1 MSDRIKL
8 INAEAKATENLARQQ
23 AELAAAQRSGDAAAI
38 TAIEEKI
45 RKTESYISKAKGIKT
60 TTAEFTDLASQ
71 ISLSERATSELGKSF
86 TTMDKQ
92 LKSLTKIQ
100 VSLTDPAEINF
111 AHELAT
117 AGTLI
122 AEAQRDVLNAASGT
136 KDEQKAAAANLEVAQ
151 GMYDQLI
158 KDNVTLLAG
167 NSHLAGIAG
176 DFNKN
181 LIKANRELEIMNGLT
196 DDEITAYKEL
206 TKEVDEMKGRLN
218 AVANQITAALKKPS
232 LAIGLLIVGVGKVV
246 GKVFEMQK
254 AFGMV
259 GQEINGFT
267 ASAGI
272 LGMGFK
278 ESQQVAEGLAENLG
292 DMGEASFGTQLNT
305 NLIANNMGIS
315 GTEAAYLT
323 SEFGKMRGS
332 TSDQAANMLKS
343 LQATAKL
350 RGVLPSAVMKD
361 LAANGEAFAKYAKG
375 SGDNIKNAAIQAR
388 QLGVTF
394 ATTAKIAD
402 TLLDFETSIEK
413 ELEASAMLGRDLNLS
428 RARELFYMGKQEEA
442 MSEILRQLGDKAEW
456 DKMDAY
462 QKDAAAAALGIS
474 VAELE
479 KMYMNQQNIAENAG
493 TLTEEFGLMKEGIS
507 AIVNEWGGG
516 FISSIGKGII
526 LMGQLGTG
534 LGSLGINMGSVVKSS
549 AQVLKNLLGMVA
561 GPVIGGIKAVGGG
574 LANAF
579 GGTKLGQGLGSI
591 KDKLMNVGGSIKD
604 KLMAGVG
611 DKASEKAGDM
621 VDSKIDSV
629 TSPEGVEGATDAVNK
644 DKSMGDKLK
653 DLSEGLKA
661 MGDTQVLRGALNLIP
676 TGIGFL
682 LLTPGLI
689 GMWGVS
695 KFADSAGKG
704 LESLAEGL
712 KKMGDSSVM
721 MGSLSLAVASLGFLL
736 ITPGLIGMAGVAFL
750 GVAAGTGLI
759 GLAAGLTAM
768 SGTFGGSLALG
779 AAAVAFT
786 LMIPGAIGMALF
798 GAAAGMAAA
807 GLTLLGPALVS
818 FGATAGT
825 VGWLGVAVILA
836 LAGAFTIF
844 AFGLSLLVP
853 LVKAIGE
860 VLVGVITAIASGI
873 SVIIGSITNMM
884 ATLMPLMNIESALG
898 IFAIASAFFAL
909 STALVAFAG
918 AGMLAVP
925 AMTAVGL
932 FAAVGGAD
940 LLAAGGG
947 GGDNK
952 DDLIIQ
958 KLDELKAAYITNKD
972 VYIDGA
978 KVTAAIGKGA
988 SKNPISS

>member
-1 MSDRIKL
+1 
-8 INAEAKATENLARQQ
+8 
-23 AELAAAQRSGDAAAI
+23 
-38 TAIEEKI
+38 
-45 RKTESYISKAKGIKT
+45 
-60 TTAEFTDLASQ
+60 
-71 ISLSERATSELGKSF
+71 
-86 TTMDKQ
+86 
-92 LKSLTKIQ
+92 
-100 VSLTDPAEINF
+100 
-111 AHELAT
+111 
-117 AGTLI
+117 
-122 AEAQRDVLNAASGT
+122 
-136 KDEQKAAAANLEVAQ
+136 
-151 GMYDQLI
+151 
-158 KDNVTLLAG
+158 
-167 NSHLAGIAG
+167 
-176 DFNKN
+176 
-181 LIKANRELEIMNGLT
+181 
-196 DDEITAYKEL
+196 
-206 TKEVDEMKGRLN
+206 
-218 AVANQITAALKKPS
+218 

-246 GKVFEMQK
+246 GKMFEMQK

-259 GQEINGFT
+259 GQGINGFT
-267 ASAGI
+267 ASAGA
-272 LGMGFK
+272 LGMVFK
-278 ESQQVAEGLAENLG
+278 ESQSSAEGLVDNLG
-292 DMGEASFGTQLNT
+292 DMNEASFGTQLNT

-413 ELEASAMLGRDLNLS
+413 ELEASAMLGKDLNLS

-456 DKMDAY
+456 DRMDVY

-493 TLTEEFGLMKEGIS
+493 TITEDFNAIKESVS

-516 FISSIGKGII
+516 FISALGKGVI

-534 LGSLGINMGSVVKSS
+534 MSSIGTAMKTLNSFSGGLLMKMWGWVTASASWLANLVK
-549 AQVLKNLLGMVA
+549 A
-561 GPVIGGIKAVGGG
+561 GAMKVWEFVTGKGGG
-574 LANAF
+574 ATDTVL
-579 GGTKLGQGLGSI
+579 
-591 KDKLMNVGGSIKD
+591 
-604 KLMAGVG
+604 
-611 DKASEKAGDM
+611 DKAKDSITDKVQDKVSDKAEDL
-621 VDSKIDSV
+621 VDNKIDSV

-653 DLSEGLKA
+653 DLSKGLKA
-661 MGDTQVLRGALNLIP
+661 MGDNKVLRGALNLIP
-676 TGIGFL
+676 TGLGFL

-695 KFADSAGKG
+695 KFADGAGKG
-704 LESLAEGL
+704 LGELAKGL
-712 KKMGDSSVM
+712 KKMGDGSVM
-721 MGSLSLAVASLGFLL
+721 MGSLALAVSSLGFIL
-736 ITPGLIGMAGVAFL
+736 IIPGIIGMALLSVF
-750 GVAAGTGLI
+750 AAPAGI
-759 GLAAGLTAM
+759 GLGLLAKGLNKMAPTIP
-768 SGTFGGSLALG
+768 GSIALG
-779 AAAVAFT
+779 AAAIAFT

-807 GLTLLGPALVS
+807 GLTVLGPALAS

>member
-1 MSDRIKL
+1 MAGEKIKL
-8 INAEAKATENLARQQ
+8 INAEAKAVENLAKQQ
-23 AELAAAQRSGDAAAI
+23 ADLADAQQRGDADAI
-38 TAIEEKI
+38 ADLQEKI
-45 RKTESYISKAKGIKT
+45 SKTEAYINKAKGIKT
-60 TTAEFTDLASQ
+60 TVSDFSDLASQ
-71 ISLSERATSELGKSF
+71 ISISERATTELGKSF
-86 TTMDKQ
+86 TSMDKQ
-92 LKSLTKIQ
+92 LKSLSKVQI
-100 VSLTDPAEINF
+100 SLTDPADITF
-111 AHELAT
+111 AAEFAKKGLAV
-117 AGTLI
+117 
-122 AEAQRDVLNAASGT
+122 AEAQRDVLAAASGT
-136 KDEQKAAAANLEVAQ
+136 KEEQQAAADNLKAQ
-151 GMYDQLI
+151 TDSYQQHI
-158 KDNVTLLAG
+158 KDNAAIIAG
-167 NSHLAGIAG
+167 NSQLGSIVG

-181 LIKANRELEIMNGLT
+181 LRSANRELEVMQGLT
-196 DDEITAYKEL
+196 DGEVEAYKEL
-206 TKEVDEMKGRLN
+206 NKEAAEMKGRLN
-218 AVANQITAALKKPS
+218 AIANQITAALKKPS

-246 GKVFEMQK
+246 GKMFEMQK

-259 GQEINGFT
+259 GQGINGFT
-267 ASAGI
+267 ASAGA
-272 LGMGFK
+272 LGMVFK

-323 SEFGKMRGS
+323 SEFGKMRGLS
-332 TSDQAANMLKS
+332 SDQAANMLKS
-343 LQATAKL
+343 VQATAKL

-402 TLLDFETSIEK
+402 TLLDFESSIEK
-413 ELEASAMLGRDLNLS
+413 ELEASAMLGKDLNLS

-456 DKMDAY
+456 DKMDVY

-493 TLTEEFGLMKEGIS
+493 TLTEEFSAMKEGIS
-507 AIVNEWGGG
+507 AIVNEFGGG
-516 FISSIGKGII
+516 FIGAIGKAII
-526 LMGQLGTG
+526 LMGQLGGGVKALDGMFGGVISKVWDMVKG
-534 LGSLGINMGSVVKSS
+534 LV
-549 AQVLKNLLGMVA
+549 VA
-561 GPVIGGIKAVGGG
+561 GAQKVWEFIKGGKSPAADLVDS
-574 LANAF
+574 A
-579 GGTKLGQGLGSI
+579 
-591 KDKLMNVGGSIKD
+591 KDKVTEKVQDSISD
-604 KLMAGVG
+604 KVQ
-611 DKASEKAGDM
+611 DKVSEKAESV
-621 VDSKIDSV
+621 VDDKIDSV
-629 TSPEGVEGATDAVNK
+629 TSPEGVEKATDSVNK

-653 DLSEGLKA
+653 DLSKGLKA
-661 MGDTQVLRGALNLIP
+661 MGDTKVLKGALNLIP
-676 TGIGFL
+676 TGLGFL
-682 LLTPGLI
+682 LLTPGLL

-704 LESLAEGL
+704 LGELAKGL
-712 KKMGDSSVM
+712 KKMGDGSVM
-721 MGSLSLAVASLGFLL
+721 MGSLALAVASLGFIL
-736 ITPGLIGMAGVAFL
+736 ILPGLLGMAGISLLAGPTGVGL
-750 GVAAGTGLI
+750 GLLAKGLDKM
-759 GLAAGLTAM
+759 ATTM
-768 SGTFGGSLALG
+768 PGSLALG
-779 AAAVAFT
+779 VAAIAFT

-798 GAAAGMAAA
+798 GAAAGTAAA
-807 GLTLLGPALVS
+807 GLNVLGPALVS

-884 ATLMPLMNIESALG
+884 ATLMPLMNMESALG

-925 AMTAVGL
+925 AMAAVGL

-940 LLAAGGG
+940 LLGGG
-947 GGDNK
+947 GGQGDNK

-958 KLDELKAAYITNKD
+958 KLDELKTAYLSNKD
-972 VYIDGA
+972 VYMDGA
-978 KVTAAIGKGA
+978 KVTAAVGRGA
-988 SKNPISS
+988 AKNPITS

>member
-1 MSDRIKL
+1 MSDKVKL

-136 KDEQKAAAANLEVAQ
+136 KDEQKAAAANLEAAQ

-413 ELEASAMLGRDLNLS
+413 ELEASAMLGKDLNLS

-456 DKMDAY
+456 DRMDVY

-493 TLTEEFGLMKEGIS
+493 TITEDFNAIKESVS

-516 FISSIGKGII
+516 FISALGKGII
-526 LMGQLGTG
+526 LMGQLG
-534 LGSLGINMGSVVKSS
+534 
-549 AQVLKNLLGMVA
+549 
-561 GPVIGGIKAVGGG
+561 GGIKAFDGM
-574 LANAF
+574 F
-579 GGTKLGQGLGSI
+579 GGVVSKVWDMVKGLVVAGAQKVWGMVTGGKSPASDVI
-591 KDKLMNVGGSIKD
+591 DSAKDKVVDKVQDSITD
-604 KLMAGVG
+604 KVQ
-611 DKASEKAGDM
+611 DKASEKAEDL
-621 VDSKIDSV
+621 VDSKVDSV

-676 TGIGFL
+676 TGLGFL

-695 KFADSAGKG
+695 KFADGAGKG

-768 SGTFGGSLALG
+768 SGTFGGSIALG
-779 AAAVAFT
+779 AAAIAFT

-798 GAAAGMAAA
+798 GVAAPLAAA
-807 GLTLLGPALVS
+807 GLTLLGPALAS

-836 LAGAFTIF
+836 LSAAFIGF
-844 AFGLSLLVP
+844 AFGLSLIVP

-860 VLVGVITAIASGI
+860 VIVGVITAIASGI
-873 SVIIGSITNMM
+873 AVIVGSITNMM
-884 ATLMPLMNIESALG
+884 AALLPLMNIEAAIGVLAMAGAFSAL
-898 IFAIASAFFAL
+898 AL
-909 STALVAFAG
+909 SLAMVAMMGTAAIPVLLVAG
-918 AGMLAVP
+918 
-925 AMTAVGL
+925 AVGAVAGSL
-932 FAAVGGAD
+932 FGGES
-940 LLAAGGG
+940 GGG
-947 GGDNK
+947 GKESK

-958 KLDELKAAYITNKD
+958 KLDELKAAYMTNKD

>member
-1 MSDRIKL
+1 
-8 INAEAKATENLARQQ
+8 
-23 AELAAAQRSGDAAAI
+23 
-38 TAIEEKI
+38 
-45 RKTESYISKAKGIKT
+45 
-60 TTAEFTDLASQ
+60 
-71 ISLSERATSELGKSF
+71 
-86 TTMDKQ
+86 
-92 LKSLTKIQ
+92 
-100 VSLTDPAEINF
+100 
-111 AHELAT
+111 
-117 AGTLI
+117 
-122 AEAQRDVLNAASGT
+122 
-136 KDEQKAAAANLEVAQ
+136 
-151 GMYDQLI
+151 
-158 KDNVTLLAG
+158 
-167 NSHLAGIAG
+167 
-176 DFNKN
+176 
-181 LIKANRELEIMNGLT
+181 MNGLT
-196 DDEITAYKEL
+196 DDEVAAYKEL
-206 TKEVDEMKGRLN
+206 TKEVDAMKGRLN

-246 GKVFEMQK
+246 GKMFEMQK

-259 GQEINGFT
+259 GQGINGFT
-267 ASAGI
+267 ASAGA
-272 LGMGFK
+272 LGMVFK

-323 SEFGKMRGS
+323 SEFGKMRGLS
-332 TSDQAANMLKS
+332 SDQAANMLKS
-343 LQATAKL
+343 VQATAKL

-402 TLLDFETSIEK
+402 TLLDFESSIEK
-413 ELEASAMLGRDLNLS
+413 ELEASAMLGKDLNLS

-456 DKMDAY
+456 DKMDVY

-493 TLTEEFGLMKEGIS
+493 TLTEEFSAMKEGIS

-516 FISSIGKGII
+516 FISSIGKAII
-526 LMGQLGTG
+526 LMGQLG
-534 LGSLGINMGSVVKSS
+534 
-549 AQVLKNLLGMVA
+549 
-561 GPVIGGIKAVGGG
+561 GGIKAFDGM
-574 LANAF
+574 F
-579 GGTKLGQGLGSI
+579 GGVVSKVWDMVKGLVVAGAQKVWTMVTGGKGPAGDIVDSA
-591 KDKLMNVGGSIKD
+591 KDKVVEKVQDSISD
-604 KLMAGVG
+604 KVQ
-611 DKASEKAGDM
+611 DKASEKAESF
-621 VDSKIDSV
+621 VDDKIDSV
-629 TSPEGVEGATDAVNK
+629 TSPEGVEEATQSINA

-653 DLSEGLKA
+653 DLSKGLKA
-661 MGDTQVLRGALNLIP
+661 MGDTKVLKGALNLIP
-676 TGIGFL
+676 TGLGFL
-682 LLTPGLI
+682 LLTPGLL

-704 LESLAEGL
+704 LGELAKGL
-712 KKMGDSSVM
+712 KKMGDGSVM
-721 MGSLSLAVASLGFLL
+721 MGSLALAVASLGFIL
-736 ITPGLIGMAGVAFL
+736 ILPGLLGMAGISLL
-750 GVAAGTGLI
+750 GGPTGE
-759 GLAAGLTAM
+759 GLKLLAKGLDKMAPTM
-768 SGTFGGSLALG
+768 PGVLALG
-779 AAAVAFT
+779 ATAIAFI

-798 GAAAGMAAA
+798 GAAAGTAAA
-807 GLTLLGPALVS
+807 GLNVLGPALVS

-884 ATLMPLMNIESALG
+884 ATLMPLMNMESALG

-909 STALVAFAG
+909 SAALIYFAG

-925 AMTAVGL
+925 AMAAVGL

-940 LLAAGGG
+940 LLGGG
-947 GGDNK
+947 GGQGDNK

-958 KLDELKAAYITNKD
+958 KLDELKTAYLSNKD
-972 VYIDGA
+972 VYMDGA
-978 KVTAAIGKGA
+978 KVTAAVGRGA
-988 SKNPISS
+988 AKNPITS

>member
-1 MSDRIKL
+1 MADKIKL

-23 AELAAAQRSGDAAAI
+23 AELADAQARGDAAAI
-38 TAIEEKI
+38 TATEEKI
-45 RKTESYISKAKGIKT
+45 RKTEAYISKAKGIKT

-136 KDEQKAAAANLEVAQ
+136 KDEQKAAAANLESAQ
-151 GMYDQLI
+151 GMYEQLI

-167 NSHLAGIAG
+167 NSQLAGIAG

-181 LIKANRELEIMNGLT
+181 LAKANRELEIMNGLT
-196 DDEITAYKEL
+196 DDEIAAYKEL

-246 GKVFEMQK
+246 GKMFEMQK

-259 GQEINGFT
+259 GQGINGFT
-267 ASAGI
+267 ASAGV
-272 LGMGFK
+272 MGLVFK
-278 ESQQVAEGLAENLG
+278 DSQASAEGLVDNLG
-292 DMGEASFGTQLNT
+292 DMNEASFGTQLNT

-323 SEFGKMRGS
+323 SEFGKMRGLS
-332 TSDQAANMLKS
+332 SDQAANMLQS
-343 LQATAKL
+343 LKATAKL

-361 LAANGEAFAKYAKG
+361 LAANGEAFALYAKG

-388 QLGVTF
+388 QLGLTF

-402 TLLDFETSIEK
+402 TLLDFEGSIEK
-413 ELEASAMLGRDLNLS
+413 ELEASAMLGKDLNLS

-456 DKMDAY
+456 DAMDVY
-462 QKDAAAAALGIS
+462 QKDAAAKALGIS
-474 VAELE
+474 VSELE
-479 KMYMNQQNIAENAG
+479 KMYMNQENIAENAG
-493 TLTEEFGLMKEGIS
+493 TLTEEFNTMKEGIS
-507 AIVNEWGGG
+507 AIVNEFGGG
-516 FISSIGKGII
+516 FIGALGKGII
-526 LMGQLGTG
+526 LMGQLG
-534 LGSLGINMGSVVKSS
+534 
-549 AQVLKNLLGMVA
+549 
-561 GPVIGGIKAVGGG
+561 GGIKAFDGM
-574 LANAF
+574 F
-579 GGTKLGQGLGSI
+579 GGVISKTYEWIKSLVVAGAQKIWGMVTGGKSPVSDVVDSA
-591 KDKLMNVGGSIKD
+591 KDKVVDKVQDSISD
-604 KLMAGVG
+604 KVQ
-611 DKASEKAGDM
+611 DKASEKAEDM

-750 GVAAGTGLI
+750 GAAAGTGLT

-768 SGTFGGSLALG
+768 SGTFMGSLALG

-798 GAAAGMAAA
+798 GATASIAAA
-807 GLTLLGPALVS
+807 GLMALGPALVA
-818 FGATAGT
+818 FGSTAGT

-836 LAGAFTIF
+836 LAAAFVIF

-853 LVKAIGE
+853 LVKAIGQ
-860 VLVGVITAIASGI
+860 VIVGVITAIASGVA
-873 SVIIGSITNMM
+873 VIIGSITNMM
-884 ATLMPLMNIESALG
+884 TALLPLMNIEAAIGILAMAGAFSAL
-898 IFAIASAFFAL
+898 AL
-909 STALVAFAG
+909 SLAMVAMMGTAAIPVLLVAG
-918 AGMLAVP
+918 
-925 AMTAVGL
+925 AVGAVAGSL
-932 FAAVGGAD
+932 FGGE
-940 LLAAGGG
+940 GGG
-947 GGDNK
+947 GGKESK

-958 KLDELKAAYITNKD
+958 KLDELKAAYMSNKD

-978 KVTAAIGKGA
+978 KVTSAVGKGA

>member
-1 MSDRIKL
+1 MADKIKL

-23 AELAAAQRSGDAAAI
+23 AELADAQARGDAAAI
-38 TAIEEKI
+38 AATEEKI
-45 RKTESYISKAKGIKT
+45 RKTESYISKAKGIKS
-60 TTAEFTDLASQ
+60 TTAEFSDLASQ

-86 TTMDKQ
+86 TTMGKQ
-92 LKSLTKIQ
+92 LKSLTNVQ

-111 AHELAT
+111 ANEFA
-117 AGTLI
+117 AAAAMI
-122 AEAQRDVLNAASGT
+122 AAEQQNVLNAANGT
-136 KDEQKAAAANLEVAQ
+136 KEEQIAAGENLKAAR
-151 GMYDQLI
+151 GMYDQLVR
-158 KDNVTLLAG
+158 DNEALLSG
-167 NSHLAGIAG
+167 NMHLAGIVG

-181 LIKANRELEIMNGLT
+181 LEKANRELEIMNGLT
-196 DDEITAYKEL
+196 DDEVAAYKEL

-246 GKVFEMQK
+246 GKIFEMQK

-259 GQEINGFT
+259 GQGFNEFST
-267 ASAGI
+267 SAGV
-272 LGMGFK
+272 LGMVFK
-278 ESQQVAEGLAENLG
+278 ESQSSAEGLVDNLG
-292 DMGEASFGTQLNT
+292 DMNEASFGTQLNT

-361 LAANGEAFAKYAKG
+361 LAANGEAFALYAKG

-388 QLGVTF
+388 QLGLTF

-402 TLLDFETSIEK
+402 TLLDFEGSIEK
-413 ELEASAMLGRDLNLS
+413 ELEASAMLGKDLNLS

-456 DKMDAY
+456 DRMDVY
-462 QKDAAAAALGIS
+462 QKDAAAKALGIS

-493 TLTEEFGLMKEGIS
+493 TLTETFGTMKEGIS

-526 LMGQLGTG
+526 LMGQLGMGMSSIGTAMKTLNSFSGGLLMKMWGWVTASASWLANLVKAGAMKVWEFVTG
-534 LGSLGINMGSVVKSS
+534 S
-549 AQVLKNLLGMVA
+549 
-561 GPVIGGIKAVGGG
+561 GGG
-574 LANAF
+574 ATDTVL
-579 GGTKLGQGLGSI
+579 
-591 KDKLMNVGGSIKD
+591 
-604 KLMAGVG
+604 
-611 DKASEKAGDM
+611 DKAKDSITDKVQDKVSDKAEDF

-629 TSPEGVEGATDAVNK
+629 TSPEGIEEATQSVNA

-653 DLSEGLKA
+653 DLSKGLKA
-661 MGDTQVLRGALNLIP
+661 MGDTKVLKGALNLIP

-695 KFADSAGKG
+695 KFADGAGKG
-704 LESLAEGL
+704 LGELAKGL
-712 KKMGDSSVM
+712 KKMGDGSVM
-721 MGSLSLAVASLGFLL
+721 MGSLALAVASLGFIL
-736 ITPGLIGMAGVAFL
+736 IIPGIIGMALLSVF
-750 GVAAGTGLI
+750 AAPAGI
-759 GLAAGLTAM
+759 GLGLLAKGLNKMAPTIP
-768 SGTFGGSLALG
+768 GSIALG
-779 AAAVAFT
+779 AAAIAFT

-807 GLTLLGPALVS
+807 GLTALGPALVS

-884 ATLMPLMNIESALG
+884 ATLMPLMNIE
-898 IFAIASAFFAL
+898 
-909 STALVAFAG
+909 
-918 AGMLAVP
+918 
-925 AMTAVGL
+925 
-932 FAAVGGAD
+932 AAVGVLAMAGAFTALAYSLAMVAAMGTAAIPV
-940 LLAAGGG
+940 LLVAGAVGAVAGSLFGGDSAGGG
-947 GGDNK
+947 ESK

-958 KLDELKAAYITNKD
+958 KLDELKAAYLSNKD
-972 VYIDGA
+972 VYMDGA
-978 KVTAAIGKGA
+978 KVTAAVGRGA
-988 SKNPISS
+988 AKNPITS

>member
-1 MSDRIKL
+1 
-8 INAEAKATENLARQQ
+8 
-23 AELAAAQRSGDAAAI
+23 
-38 TAIEEKI
+38 
-45 RKTESYISKAKGIKT
+45 
-60 TTAEFTDLASQ
+60 
-71 ISLSERATSELGKSF
+71 
-86 TTMDKQ
+86 
-92 LKSLTKIQ
+92 
-100 VSLTDPAEINF
+100 
-111 AHELAT
+111 
-117 AGTLI
+117 
-122 AEAQRDVLNAASGT
+122 
-136 KDEQKAAAANLEVAQ
+136 
-151 GMYDQLI
+151 
-158 KDNVTLLAG
+158 
-167 NSHLAGIAG
+167 
-176 DFNKN
+176 
-181 LIKANRELEIMNGLT
+181 
-196 DDEITAYKEL
+196 
-206 TKEVDEMKGRLN
+206 
-218 AVANQITAALKKPS
+218 
-232 LAIGLLIVGVGKVV
+232 
-246 GKVFEMQK
+246 
-254 AFGMV
+254 MV
-259 GQEINGFT
+259 
-267 ASAGI
+267 
-272 LGMGFK
+272 FK
-278 ESQQVAEGLAENLG
+278 ESQSSAEGLVDNLG
-292 DMGEASFGTQLNT
+292 DMNEASFGTQLNT

-413 ELEASAMLGRDLNLS
+413 ELEASAMLGKDLNLS

-456 DKMDAY
+456 DRMDVY

-493 TLTEEFGLMKEGIS
+493 TITEDFNAIKESVS

-516 FISSIGKGII
+516 FISALGKGVI

-534 LGSLGINMGSVVKSS
+534 MSSIGTAMKTLNSFSGGLLMKMWGWVTASASWLANLVK
-549 AQVLKNLLGMVA
+549 A
-561 GPVIGGIKAVGGG
+561 GAMKVWEFVTGKGGG
-574 LANAF
+574 ATDTVL
-579 GGTKLGQGLGSI
+579 
-591 KDKLMNVGGSIKD
+591 
-604 KLMAGVG
+604 
-611 DKASEKAGDM
+611 DKAKDSITDKVQDKVSDKAEDL
-621 VDSKIDSV
+621 VDNKIDSV

-653 DLSEGLKA
+653 DLSKGLKA
-661 MGDTQVLRGALNLIP
+661 MGDNKVLRGALNLIP
-676 TGIGFL
+676 TGLGFL

-695 KFADSAGKG
+695 KFADGAGKG
-704 LESLAEGL
+704 LGELAKGL
-712 KKMGDSSVM
+712 KKMGDGSVM
-721 MGSLSLAVASLGFLL
+721 MGSLALAVSSLGFIL
-736 ITPGLIGMAGVAFL
+736 IIPGIIGMALLSVF
-750 GVAAGTGLI
+750 AAPAGI
-759 GLAAGLTAM
+759 GLGLLAKGLNKMAPTIP
-768 SGTFGGSLALG
+768 GSIALG
-779 AAAVAFT
+779 AAAIAFT

-807 GLTLLGPALVS
+807 GLTVLGPALAS

>member
-1 MSDRIKL
+1 MADKIKL

-23 AELAAAQRSGDAAAI
+23 AELADAQARGDAAAI
-38 TAIEEKI
+38 AATEEKI
-45 RKTESYISKAKGIKT
+45 RKTESYISKAKGIKS
-60 TTAEFTDLASQ
+60 TTAEFSDLASQ

-86 TTMDKQ
+86 TTMGKQ
-92 LKSLTKIQ
+92 LKSLTNVQ

-111 AHELAT
+111 ANEFA
-117 AGTLI
+117 AAAAMI
-122 AEAQRDVLNAASGT
+122 AAEQQNVLNAANGT
-136 KDEQKAAAANLEVAQ
+136 KEEQIAAGENLKAAQ
-151 GMYDQLI
+151 GMYDQLVR
-158 KDNVTLLAG
+158 DNQALLSG
-167 NSHLAGIAG
+167 NIHLAGIVG

-181 LIKANRELEIMNGLT
+181 LEKANRELEIMNGLT
-196 DDEITAYKEL
+196 DDEVAAYKEL

-246 GKVFEMQK
+246 GKIFEMQK

-259 GQEINGFT
+259 GQGFNEFST
-267 ASAGI
+267 SAGV
-272 LGMGFK
+272 LGMVFK
-278 ESQQVAEGLAENLG
+278 ESQSSAEGLVDNLG
-292 DMGEASFGTQLNT
+292 DMNEASFGTQLNT

-456 DKMDAY
+456 DKMDVY

-526 LMGQLGTG
+526 LMGQLGMGMSSIGTAMKTLNSFSGGLLMKMWGWVTASASWLANLVKAGAMKVWEFVTG
-534 LGSLGINMGSVVKSS
+534 S
-549 AQVLKNLLGMVA
+549 
-561 GPVIGGIKAVGGG
+561 GGG
-574 LANAF
+574 ATDTVL
-579 GGTKLGQGLGSI
+579 
-591 KDKLMNVGGSIKD
+591 
-604 KLMAGVG
+604 
-611 DKASEKAGDM
+611 DKAKDSITDKVQDKVSDKAEDF

-629 TSPEGVEGATDAVNK
+629 TSPEGIEEATQSVNA

-653 DLSEGLKA
+653 DLSKGLKA
-661 MGDTQVLRGALNLIP
+661 MGDTKVLKGALNLIP

-704 LESLAEGL
+704 LGELAKGL
-712 KKMGDSSVM
+712 KKMGDGSVM
-721 MGSLSLAVASLGFLL
+721 MGSLALAVASLGFIL
-736 ITPGLIGMAGVAFL
+736 IIPGIIGMALLSVF
-750 GVAAGTGLI
+750 AAPAGI
-759 GLAAGLTAM
+759 GLGLLAKGLDKMAPTIP
-768 SGTFGGSLALG
+768 GSIAVG
-779 AAAVAFT
+779 AAAIAFT

-798 GAAAGMAAA
+798 AAAAIPTAAA
-807 GLTLLGPALVS
+807 LNLLGPALVG
-818 FGATAGT
+818 FGSTAGT

-836 LAGAFTIF
+836 LAAAFTIF

-873 SVIIGSITNMM
+873 SVIVGSITNMM
-884 ATLMPLMNIESALG
+884 AALLPLMNIE
-898 IFAIASAFFAL
+898 
-909 STALVAFAG
+909 
-918 AGMLAVP
+918 
-925 AMTAVGL
+925 
-932 FAAVGGAD
+932 AAVGVLAMAGAFTALAYSLAMVAAMGTAAIPV
-940 LLAAGGG
+940 LLVAGAVGAVAGSLFGGDSAGGG
-947 GGDNK
+947 ESK

-958 KLDELKAAYITNKD
+958 KLDELKAAYLSNKD
-972 VYIDGA
+972 VYMDGA
-978 KVTAAIGKGA
+978 KVTAAVGRGA
-988 SKNPISS
+988 AKNPITS

>member
-1 MSDRIKL
+1 MSDKVKL

-23 AELAAAQRSGDAAAI
+23 ADLAAAQQRGDADAI
-38 TAIEEKI
+38 ADLQEKI
-45 RKTESYISKAKGIKT
+45 SKTEAYINKAKGIKT
-60 TTAEFTDLASQ
+60 TVSDFSDLASQ
-71 ISLSERATSELGKSF
+71 ISISERATTALGKSF
-86 TTMDKQ
+86 TSMDKQ

-100 VSLTDPAEINF
+100 VSLTDPADITF
-111 AHELAT
+111 AAEFAKKGLAV
-117 AGTLI
+117 
-122 AEAQRDVLNAASGT
+122 AEAQRDVLAAASGT
-136 KDEQKAAAANLEVAQ
+136 KEEQQAAAANLQ
-151 GMYDQLI
+151 SQTDSYQQHI
-158 KDNVTLLAG
+158 KDNATIIAG
-167 NSHLAGIAG
+167 NSQLSSIVG

-181 LIKANRELEIMNGLT
+181 LVAANRELEVMHGLT
-196 DDEITAYKEL
+196 DAEVEAYKEL
-206 TKEVDEMKGRLN
+206 NKEAAEMKGRLN
-218 AVANQITAALKKPS
+218 AISNQITAALKKPS

-246 GKVFEMQK
+246 GKMFEMQK

-259 GQEINGFT
+259 GQGINGFT
-267 ASAGI
+267 ASAGV
-272 LGMGFK
+272 LGMVFK
-278 ESQQVAEGLAENLG
+278 ESQSSAEGLVDNLG
-292 DMGEASFGTQLNT
+292 DMNEASFGTQLNT

-413 ELEASAMLGRDLNLS
+413 ELEASAMLGKDLNLS

-456 DKMDAY
+456 DRMDVY

-493 TLTEEFGLMKEGIS
+493 TITEDFNAIKESVS

-516 FISSIGKGII
+516 FISALGKGVI

-534 LGSLGINMGSVVKSS
+534 MSSIGTAMKTLNSFSGGLLMKMWGWVTASASWLANLVK
-549 AQVLKNLLGMVA
+549 A
-561 GPVIGGIKAVGGG
+561 GAMKVWEFVTGKGGG
-574 LANAF
+574 ATDTVL
-579 GGTKLGQGLGSI
+579 
-591 KDKLMNVGGSIKD
+591 
-604 KLMAGVG
+604 
-611 DKASEKAGDM
+611 DKAKDSITDKVQDKVSDKAEDL
-621 VDSKIDSV
+621 VDNKIDSV

-653 DLSEGLKA
+653 DLSKGLKA
-661 MGDTQVLRGALNLIP
+661 MGDNKVLRGALNLIP
-676 TGIGFL
+676 TGLGFL

-695 KFADSAGKG
+695 KFADGAGKG
-704 LESLAEGL
+704 LGELAKGL
-712 KKMGDSSVM
+712 KKMGDGSVM
-721 MGSLSLAVASLGFLL
+721 MGSLALAVSSLGFIL
-736 ITPGLIGMAGVAFL
+736 IIPGIIGMALLSVF
-750 GVAAGTGLI
+750 AAPAGI
-759 GLAAGLTAM
+759 GLGLLAKGLNKMAPTIP
-768 SGTFGGSLALG
+768 GSIALG
-779 AAAVAFT
+779 AAAIAFT

-807 GLTLLGPALVS
+807 GLTVLGPALVS

>member
-1 MSDRIKL
+1 
-8 INAEAKATENLARQQ
+8 
-23 AELAAAQRSGDAAAI
+23 
-38 TAIEEKI
+38 
-45 RKTESYISKAKGIKT
+45 
-60 TTAEFTDLASQ
+60 
-71 ISLSERATSELGKSF
+71 
-86 TTMDKQ
+86 
-92 LKSLTKIQ
+92 
-100 VSLTDPAEINF
+100 
-111 AHELAT
+111 
-117 AGTLI
+117 
-122 AEAQRDVLNAASGT
+122 
-136 KDEQKAAAANLEVAQ
+136 
-151 GMYDQLI
+151 
-158 KDNVTLLAG
+158 
-167 NSHLAGIAG
+167 
-176 DFNKN
+176 
-181 LIKANRELEIMNGLT
+181 
-196 DDEITAYKEL
+196 
-206 TKEVDEMKGRLN
+206 
-218 AVANQITAALKKPS
+218 
-232 LAIGLLIVGVGKVV
+232 
-246 GKVFEMQK
+246 
-254 AFGMV
+254 
-259 GQEINGFT
+259 
-267 ASAGI
+267 
-272 LGMGFK
+272 
-278 ESQQVAEGLAENLG
+278 
-292 DMGEASFGTQLNT
+292 
-305 NLIANNMGIS
+305 
-315 GTEAAYLT
+315 
-323 SEFGKMRGS
+323 
-332 TSDQAANMLKS
+332 MLKS

-413 ELEASAMLGRDLNLS
+413 ELEASAMLGKDLNLS

-456 DKMDAY
+456 DRMDVY

-493 TLTEEFGLMKEGIS
+493 TLTEDFNTIKESVS

-516 FISSIGKGII
+516 FISALGKGII
-526 LMGQLGTG
+526 LMGQLG
-534 LGSLGINMGSVVKSS
+534 
-549 AQVLKNLLGMVA
+549 
-561 GPVIGGIKAVGGG
+561 GGIKAFDGM
-574 LANAF
+574 F
-579 GGTKLGQGLGSI
+579 GGVVSKVWDMVKGLVVAGAQKVWGMVTGGKSPASDVI
-591 KDKLMNVGGSIKD
+591 DSAKDKVVDKVQDSISD
-604 KLMAGVG
+604 KVQ
-611 DKASEKAGDM
+611 DKASEKAEDL

-786 LMIPGAIGMALF
+786 LMIPGAIGMLLF
-798 GAAAGMAAA
+798 GAAAGAAAA
-807 GLTLLGPALVS
+807 GLTVLGPALVS

-940 LLAAGGG
+940 LLGGG
-947 GGDNK
+947 GGQGDNK

-958 KLDELKAAYITNKD
+958 KLDELKTAYLSNKD
-972 VYIDGA
+972 VYMDGA
-978 KVTAAIGKGA
+978 KVTAAVGRGA
-988 SKNPISS
+988 AKNPITS

>member
-1 MSDRIKL
+1 MADKIKL

-23 AELAAAQRSGDAAAI
+23 AELADAQARGDAAAI
-38 TAIEEKI
+38 AATEEKI
-45 RKTESYISKAKGIKT
+45 RKTESYISKAKGIKS
-60 TTAEFTDLASQ
+60 TTAEFSDLASQ

-86 TTMDKQ
+86 TTMGKQ
-92 LKSLTKIQ
+92 LKSLTNVQ

-111 AHELAT
+111 ANEFA
-117 AGTLI
+117 AAAAMI
-122 AEAQRDVLNAASGT
+122 AAEQQNVLNAANGT
-136 KDEQKAAAANLEVAQ
+136 KEEQIAAGENLKAAQ
-151 GMYDQLI
+151 GMYDQLVR
-158 KDNVTLLAG
+158 DNQALLSG
-167 NSHLAGIAG
+167 NIHLAGIVG

-181 LIKANRELEIMNGLT
+181 LEKANRELEIMNGLT
-196 DDEITAYKEL
+196 DDEVAAYKEL

-246 GKVFEMQK
+246 GKIFEMQK

-259 GQEINGFT
+259 GQGFNEFST
-267 ASAGI
+267 SAGV
-272 LGMGFK
+272 LGMVFK
-278 ESQQVAEGLAENLG
+278 ESQSSAEGLVDNLG
-292 DMGEASFGTQLNT
+292 DMNEASFGTQLNT

-413 ELEASAMLGRDLNLS
+413 ELEASAMLGKDLNLS

-456 DKMDAY
+456 DRMDVY

-526 LMGQLGTG
+526 LMGQLGMGMSSIGTAMKTLNSFSGGLLMKMWGWVTASASWLANLVKAGAMKVWEFVTG
-534 LGSLGINMGSVVKSS
+534 S
-549 AQVLKNLLGMVA
+549 
-561 GPVIGGIKAVGGG
+561 GGG
-574 LANAF
+574 ATDTVL
-579 GGTKLGQGLGSI
+579 
-591 KDKLMNVGGSIKD
+591 
-604 KLMAGVG
+604 
-611 DKASEKAGDM
+611 DKAKDSITDKVQDKVSDKAEDL

-653 DLSEGLKA
+653 DLSKGLKA
-661 MGDTQVLRGALNLIP
+661 MGDNKVLRGALNLIP
-676 TGIGFL
+676 TGLGFL

-695 KFADSAGKG
+695 KFADGAGKG
-704 LESLAEGL
+704 LGELAKGL
-712 KKMGDSSVM
+712 KKMGDGSVM
-721 MGSLSLAVASLGFLL
+721 MGSLALAVSSLGFIL
-736 ITPGLIGMAGVAFL
+736 IIPGIIGMALLSVF
-750 GVAAGTGLI
+750 AAPAGI
-759 GLAAGLTAM
+759 GLGLLAKGLNKMAPTIP
-768 SGTFGGSLALG
+768 GSIALG
-779 AAAVAFT
+779 AAAIAFT

-807 GLTLLGPALVS
+807 GLTVLGPALAS

-836 LAGAFTIF
+836 LSAAFIGF

-860 VLVGVITAIASGI
+860 VIVGVITAIASGI
-873 SVIIGSITNMM
+873 SVIVGSITNMM
-884 ATLMPLMNIESALG
+884 AALLPLMNIEAAIGVLAMAGAFSAL
-898 IFAIASAFFAL
+898 AL
-909 STALVAFAG
+909 SLAMVAMMGTAAIPVLLVAG
-918 AGMLAVP
+918 
-925 AMTAVGL
+925 AVGAVAGSL
-932 FAAVGGAD
+932 FGGE
-940 LLAAGGG
+940 GGG
-947 GGDNK
+947 GGKESK

-958 KLDELKAAYITNKD
+958 KLDELKAAYMSNKD

-978 KVTAAIGKGA
+978 KVTAAVGKGA

>member
-1 MSDRIKL
+1 
-8 INAEAKATENLARQQ
+8 
-23 AELAAAQRSGDAAAI
+23 
-38 TAIEEKI
+38 
-45 RKTESYISKAKGIKT
+45 
-60 TTAEFTDLASQ
+60 
-71 ISLSERATSELGKSF
+71 
-86 TTMDKQ
+86 
-92 LKSLTKIQ
+92 
-100 VSLTDPAEINF
+100 
-111 AHELAT
+111 
-117 AGTLI
+117 
-122 AEAQRDVLNAASGT
+122 
-136 KDEQKAAAANLEVAQ
+136 
-151 GMYDQLI
+151 
-158 KDNVTLLAG
+158 
-167 NSHLAGIAG
+167 
-176 DFNKN
+176 
-181 LIKANRELEIMNGLT
+181 
-196 DDEITAYKEL
+196 
-206 TKEVDEMKGRLN
+206 
-218 AVANQITAALKKPS
+218 
-232 LAIGLLIVGVGKVV
+232 
-246 GKVFEMQK
+246 MQK

-259 GQEINGFT
+259 GQGFNEFST
-267 ASAGI
+267 SAGV
-272 LGMGFK
+272 LGMVFK
-278 ESQQVAEGLAENLG
+278 ESQSSAEGLVDNLG
-292 DMGEASFGTQLNT
+292 DMNEASFGTQLNT

-413 ELEASAMLGRDLNLS
+413 ELEASAMLGKDLNLS

-456 DKMDAY
+456 DRMDVY

-526 LMGQLGTG
+526 LMGQLGMGMSSIGTAMKTLNSFSGGLLMKMWGWVTASASWLANLVKAGAMKVWEFVTG
-534 LGSLGINMGSVVKSS
+534 S
-549 AQVLKNLLGMVA
+549 
-561 GPVIGGIKAVGGG
+561 GGG
-574 LANAF
+574 ATDTVL
-579 GGTKLGQGLGSI
+579 
-591 KDKLMNVGGSIKD
+591 
-604 KLMAGVG
+604 
-611 DKASEKAGDM
+611 DKAKDSITDKVQDKVSDKAEDL

-653 DLSEGLKA
+653 DLSKGLKA
-661 MGDTQVLRGALNLIP
+661 MGDNKVLRGALNLIP
-676 TGIGFL
+676 TGLGFL

-695 KFADSAGKG
+695 KFADGAGKG
-704 LESLAEGL
+704 LGELAKGL
-712 KKMGDSSVM
+712 KKMGDGSVM
-721 MGSLSLAVASLGFLL
+721 MGSLALAVSSLGFIL
-736 ITPGLIGMAGVAFL
+736 IIPGIIGMALLSVF
-750 GVAAGTGLI
+750 AAPAGI
-759 GLAAGLTAM
+759 GLGLLAKGLNKMAPTIP
-768 SGTFGGSLALG
+768 GSIALG
-779 AAAVAFT
+779 AAAIAFT

-807 GLTLLGPALVS
+807 GLTVLGPALAS

-836 LAGAFTIF
+836 LSAAFIGF

-860 VLVGVITAIASGI
+860 VIVGVITAIASGI
-873 SVIIGSITNMM
+873 SVIVGSITNMM
-884 ATLMPLMNIESALG
+884 AALLPLMNIEAAIGVLAMAGAFSAL
-898 IFAIASAFFAL
+898 AL
-909 STALVAFAG
+909 SLAMVAMMGTAAIPVLLVAG
-918 AGMLAVP
+918 
-925 AMTAVGL
+925 AVGAVAGSL
-932 FAAVGGAD
+932 FGGE
-940 LLAAGGG
+940 GGG
-947 GGDNK
+947 GGKESK

-958 KLDELKAAYITNKD
+958 KLDELKAAYMSNKD

-978 KVTAAIGKGA
+978 KVTAAVGKGA

>member
-1 MSDRIKL
+1 
-8 INAEAKATENLARQQ
+8 
-23 AELAAAQRSGDAAAI
+23 
-38 TAIEEKI
+38 
-45 RKTESYISKAKGIKT
+45 
-60 TTAEFTDLASQ
+60 
-71 ISLSERATSELGKSF
+71 
-86 TTMDKQ
+86 
-92 LKSLTKIQ
+92 
-100 VSLTDPAEINF
+100 
-111 AHELAT
+111 
-117 AGTLI
+117 
-122 AEAQRDVLNAASGT
+122 
-136 KDEQKAAAANLEVAQ
+136 
-151 GMYDQLI
+151 
-158 KDNVTLLAG
+158 
-167 NSHLAGIAG
+167 
-176 DFNKN
+176 
-181 LIKANRELEIMNGLT
+181 MNGLT
-196 DDEITAYKEL
+196 DDEVAAYKEL

-267 ASAGI
+267 ASAGV

-332 TSDQAANMLKS
+332 TSEQAANMLKS

-493 TLTEEFGLMKEGIS
+493 TLTEEFSTMKEGIS
-507 AIVNEWGGG
+507 AIVNEFGGG
-516 FISSIGKGII
+516 FIGAIGKAII
-526 LMGQLGTG
+526 LMGQLG
-534 LGSLGINMGSVVKSS
+534 
-549 AQVLKNLLGMVA
+549 
-561 GPVIGGIKAVGGG
+561 GGIKAFDGM
-574 LANAF
+574 F
-579 GGTKLGQGLGSI
+579 GGVVSKVWDMVKGLVVAGAQKVWGMVTGGKSPASDVI
-591 KDKLMNVGGSIKD
+591 DSAKDKVVDKVQDSITD
-604 KLMAGVG
+604 KVQ
-611 DKASEKAGDM
+611 DKASEKAEDL

-653 DLSEGLKA
+653 DLSKGLKA
-661 MGDTQVLRGALNLIP
+661 MGDTKVLKGALNLIP

-704 LESLAEGL
+704 LGELAKGL
-712 KKMGDSSVM
+712 KKMGDGSVM
-721 MGSLSLAVASLGFLL
+721 MGSLALAVASLGFIL
-736 ITPGLIGMAGVAFL
+736 IIPGIIGMALLSVF
-750 GVAAGTGLI
+750 AAPAGI
-759 GLAAGLTAM
+759 GLGLLAKGLDKMAPTIP
-768 SGTFGGSLALG
+768 GSIAVG
-779 AAAVAFT
+779 AAAIAFT

-798 GAAAGMAAA
+798 AAAAIPTAAA
-807 GLTLLGPALVS
+807 LNLLGPALVG
-818 FGATAGT
+818 FGSTAGT

-836 LAGAFTIF
+836 LAAAFTIF

-873 SVIIGSITNMM
+873 SVIVGSITNMM
-884 ATLMPLMNIESALG
+884 AALLPLMNIE
-898 IFAIASAFFAL
+898 
-909 STALVAFAG
+909 
-918 AGMLAVP
+918 
-925 AMTAVGL
+925 
-932 FAAVGGAD
+932 AAVGVLAMAGAFTALAYSLAMVAAMGTAAIPV
-940 LLAAGGG
+940 LLVAGAVGAVAGSLFGGDSAGGG
-947 GGDNK
+947 ESK

-958 KLDELKAAYITNKD
+958 KLDELKAAYLSNKD
-972 VYIDGA
+972 VYMDGA
-978 KVTAAIGKGA
+978 KVTAAVGRGA
-988 SKNPISS
+988 AKNPITS

>member
-1 MSDRIKL
+1 
-8 INAEAKATENLARQQ
+8 
-23 AELAAAQRSGDAAAI
+23 
-38 TAIEEKI
+38 
-45 RKTESYISKAKGIKT
+45 
-60 TTAEFTDLASQ
+60 
-71 ISLSERATSELGKSF
+71 
-86 TTMDKQ
+86 
-92 LKSLTKIQ
+92 
-100 VSLTDPAEINF
+100 
-111 AHELAT
+111 
-117 AGTLI
+117 
-122 AEAQRDVLNAASGT
+122 
-136 KDEQKAAAANLEVAQ
+136 
-151 GMYDQLI
+151 
-158 KDNVTLLAG
+158 
-167 NSHLAGIAG
+167 
-176 DFNKN
+176 
-181 LIKANRELEIMNGLT
+181 
-196 DDEITAYKEL
+196 
-206 TKEVDEMKGRLN
+206 
-218 AVANQITAALKKPS
+218 
-232 LAIGLLIVGVGKVV
+232 
-246 GKVFEMQK
+246 
-254 AFGMV
+254 
-259 GQEINGFT
+259 
-267 ASAGI
+267 
-272 LGMGFK
+272 
-278 ESQQVAEGLAENLG
+278 
-292 DMGEASFGTQLNT
+292 
-305 NLIANNMGIS
+305 
-315 GTEAAYLT
+315 
-323 SEFGKMRGS
+323 MRGS

-413 ELEASAMLGRDLNLS
+413 ELEASAMLGKDLNLS

-456 DKMDAY
+456 DRMDAY

-493 TLTEEFGLMKEGIS
+493 TLTEEFSAMKEGIS

-516 FISSIGKGII
+516 FISSIGKAII
-526 LMGQLGTG
+526 LMGQLG
-534 LGSLGINMGSVVKSS
+534 
-549 AQVLKNLLGMVA
+549 
-561 GPVIGGIKAVGGG
+561 GGIKAFDGM
-574 LANAF
+574 F
-579 GGTKLGQGLGSI
+579 GGVVSKVWDMVKGLVVAGAQKVWGMVTGGKSPASDVI
-591 KDKLMNVGGSIKD
+591 DSAKDKVVDKVQDSITD
-604 KLMAGVG
+604 KVQ
-611 DKASEKAGDM
+611 DKASEKAEDL

-695 KFADSAGKG
+695 KFADGAGKG

-736 ITPGLIGMAGVAFL
+736 ITPGLIGMGGVALL
-750 GVAAGTGLI
+750 GGPAGTALGL
-759 GLAAGLTAM
+759 LATGLTAM
-768 SGTFGGSLALG
+768 SGTMVGSMALG
-779 AAAVAFT
+779 YAALAFT

-798 GAAAGMAAA
+798 GVAAPLAAA
-807 GLTLLGPALVS
+807 GLTLLGPALAS

>member
-1 MSDRIKL
+1 MSDKVKL

-23 AELAAAQRSGDAAAI
+23 ADLAAAQQRGDADAI
-38 TAIEEKI
+38 ADLQEKI
-45 RKTESYISKAKGIKT
+45 SKTEAYINKAKGIKT
-60 TTAEFTDLASQ
+60 TVSDFSDLASQ
-71 ISLSERATSELGKSF
+71 ISISERATTALGKSF
-86 TTMDKQ
+86 TSMDKQ

-100 VSLTDPAEINF
+100 VSLTDPADITF
-111 AHELAT
+111 AAEFAKKGLAV
-117 AGTLI
+117 
-122 AEAQRDVLNAASGT
+122 AEAQRDVLAAASGT
-136 KDEQKAAAANLEVAQ
+136 KEEQQAAAANLQ
-151 GMYDQLI
+151 SQTDSYQQHI
-158 KDNVTLLAG
+158 KDNATIIAG
-167 NSHLAGIAG
+167 NSQLSSIVG

-181 LIKANRELEIMNGLT
+181 LVAANRELEVMHGLT
-196 DDEITAYKEL
+196 DAEVEAYKEL
-206 TKEVDEMKGRLN
+206 NKEAAEMKGRLN
-218 AVANQITAALKKPS
+218 AISNQITAALKKPS

-246 GKVFEMQK
+246 GKMFEMQK

-259 GQEINGFT
+259 GQGINGFT
-267 ASAGI
+267 ASAGA
-272 LGMGFK
+272 LGMVFK
-278 ESQQVAEGLAENLG
+278 ESQSSAEGLVDNLG
-292 DMGEASFGTQLNT
+292 DMNEASFGTQLNT

-413 ELEASAMLGRDLNLS
+413 ELEASAMLGKDLNLS

-456 DKMDAY
+456 DRMDVY

-493 TLTEEFGLMKEGIS
+493 TITEDFNAIKESVS

-516 FISSIGKGII
+516 FISALGKGVI

-534 LGSLGINMGSVVKSS
+534 MSSIGTAMKTLNSFSGGLLMKMWGWVTASASWLANLVK
-549 AQVLKNLLGMVA
+549 A
-561 GPVIGGIKAVGGG
+561 GAMKVWEFVTGKGGG
-574 LANAF
+574 ATDTVL
-579 GGTKLGQGLGSI
+579 
-591 KDKLMNVGGSIKD
+591 
-604 KLMAGVG
+604 
-611 DKASEKAGDM
+611 DKAKDSITDKVQDKVSDKAEDL
-621 VDSKIDSV
+621 VDNKIDSV

-653 DLSEGLKA
+653 DLSKGLKA
-661 MGDTQVLRGALNLIP
+661 MGDNKVLRGALNLIP
-676 TGIGFL
+676 TGLGFL

-695 KFADSAGKG
+695 KFADGAGKG
-704 LESLAEGL
+704 LGELAKGL
-712 KKMGDSSVM
+712 KKMGDGSVM
-721 MGSLSLAVASLGFLL
+721 MGSLALAVSSLGFIL
-736 ITPGLIGMAGVAFL
+736 IIPGIIGMALLSVF
-750 GVAAGTGLI
+750 AAPAGI
-759 GLAAGLTAM
+759 GLGLLAKGLNKMAPTIP
-768 SGTFGGSLALG
+768 GSIALG
-779 AAAVAFT
+779 AAAIAFT

-807 GLTLLGPALVS
+807 GLTVLGPALAS

>member
-1 MSDRIKL
+1 
-8 INAEAKATENLARQQ
+8 
-23 AELAAAQRSGDAAAI
+23 
-38 TAIEEKI
+38 
-45 RKTESYISKAKGIKT
+45 
-60 TTAEFTDLASQ
+60 
-71 ISLSERATSELGKSF
+71 
-86 TTMDKQ
+86 
-92 LKSLTKIQ
+92 
-100 VSLTDPAEINF
+100 
-111 AHELAT
+111 
-117 AGTLI
+117 
-122 AEAQRDVLNAASGT
+122 
-136 KDEQKAAAANLEVAQ
+136 
-151 GMYDQLI
+151 
-158 KDNVTLLAG
+158 
-167 NSHLAGIAG
+167 
-176 DFNKN
+176 
-181 LIKANRELEIMNGLT
+181 MNGLT
-196 DDEITAYKEL
+196 DDEVAAYKEL

-267 ASAGI
+267 ASAGV

-332 TSDQAANMLKS
+332 TSEQAANMLKS

-493 TLTEEFGLMKEGIS
+493 TLTEEFSTMKEGIS
-507 AIVNEWGGG
+507 AIVNEFGGG
-516 FISSIGKGII
+516 FIGALGKGII
-526 LMGQLGTG
+526 LMGQLGSGMGAIGTAMKTLNSFSGG
-534 LGSLGINMGSVVKSS
+534 LLMKMWGWVTASAAWLG
-549 AQVLKNLLGMVA
+549 NL
-561 GPVIGGIKAVGGG
+561 IKAGAMKVWEFVTGKGGG
-574 LANAF
+574 ATDTVL
-579 GGTKLGQGLGSI
+579 
-591 KDKLMNVGGSIKD
+591 
-604 KLMAGVG
+604 
-611 DKASEKAGDM
+611 DKAKDSITDKVQDKVSDKAEDF
-621 VDSKIDSV
+621 VDNKIDSV

-653 DLSEGLKA
+653 DLSKGLKA
-661 MGDTQVLRGALNLIP
+661 MGDTKVLKGALNLIP

-704 LESLAEGL
+704 LGELAKGL
-712 KKMGDSSVM
+712 KKMGDGSVM
-721 MGSLSLAVASLGFLL
+721 MGSLALAVASLGFIL
-736 ITPGLIGMAGVAFL
+736 IIPGIIGMALLSVF
-750 GVAAGTGLI
+750 AAPAGI
-759 GLAAGLTAM
+759 GLGLLAKGLDKMAPTIP
-768 SGTFGGSLALG
+768 GSIAVG
-779 AAAVAFT
+779 AAAIAFT

-798 GAAAGMAAA
+798 AAAAIPTAAA
-807 GLTLLGPALVS
+807 LNLLGPALVG
-818 FGATAGT
+818 FGSTAGT

-836 LAGAFTIF
+836 LAAAFTIF

-873 SVIIGSITNMM
+873 SVIVGSITNMM
-884 ATLMPLMNIESALG
+884 AALLPLMNIE
-898 IFAIASAFFAL
+898 
-909 STALVAFAG
+909 
-918 AGMLAVP
+918 
-925 AMTAVGL
+925 
-932 FAAVGGAD
+932 AAVGVLAMAGAFTALAYSLAMVAAMGTAAIPV
-940 LLAAGGG
+940 LLVAGAVGAVAGSLFGGDSAGGG
-947 GGDNK
+947 ESK

>member
-1 MSDRIKL
+1 
-8 INAEAKATENLARQQ
+8 
-23 AELAAAQRSGDAAAI
+23 
-38 TAIEEKI
+38 
-45 RKTESYISKAKGIKT
+45 
-60 TTAEFTDLASQ
+60 
-71 ISLSERATSELGKSF
+71 
-86 TTMDKQ
+86 
-92 LKSLTKIQ
+92 
-100 VSLTDPAEINF
+100 
-111 AHELAT
+111 
-117 AGTLI
+117 
-122 AEAQRDVLNAASGT
+122 
-136 KDEQKAAAANLEVAQ
+136 
-151 GMYDQLI
+151 
-158 KDNVTLLAG
+158 
-167 NSHLAGIAG
+167 
-176 DFNKN
+176 
-181 LIKANRELEIMNGLT
+181 
-196 DDEITAYKEL
+196 
-206 TKEVDEMKGRLN
+206 
-218 AVANQITAALKKPS
+218 
-232 LAIGLLIVGVGKVV
+232 
-246 GKVFEMQK
+246 
-254 AFGMV
+254 
-259 GQEINGFT
+259 
-267 ASAGI
+267 
-272 LGMGFK
+272 
-278 ESQQVAEGLAENLG
+278 
-292 DMGEASFGTQLNT
+292 
-305 NLIANNMGIS
+305 
-315 GTEAAYLT
+315 
-323 SEFGKMRGS
+323 
-332 TSDQAANMLKS
+332 
-343 LQATAKL
+343 
-350 RGVLPSAVMKD
+350 
-361 LAANGEAFAKYAKG
+361 
-375 SGDNIKNAAIQAR
+375 
-388 QLGVTF
+388 
-394 ATTAKIAD
+394 
-402 TLLDFETSIEK
+402 
-413 ELEASAMLGRDLNLS
+413 MLGRDLNLS

-456 DKMDAY
+456 DKMDVY

-493 TLTEEFGLMKEGIS
+493 TLTETFGTMKEGIS
-507 AIVNEWGGG
+507 AIVNEFGGG
-516 FISSIGKGII
+516 FIGALGKGII
-526 LMGQLGTG
+526 LMGQLGSGMGAIGTAMKTLNSFSGGLLMKMWGWVTASASWLANLVKAGAMKVWEFVTG
-534 LGSLGINMGSVVKSS
+534 K
-549 AQVLKNLLGMVA
+549 
-561 GPVIGGIKAVGGG
+561 GGG
-574 LANAF
+574 ATDTVL
-579 GGTKLGQGLGSI
+579 
-591 KDKLMNVGGSIKD
+591 
-604 KLMAGVG
+604 
-611 DKASEKAGDM
+611 DKAKDSITDKVQDKVSDKAEDL
-621 VDSKIDSV
+621 VDNKIDSV

-653 DLSEGLKA
+653 DLSKGLKA
-661 MGDTQVLRGALNLIP
+661 MGDNKVLRGALNLIP
-676 TGIGFL
+676 TGLGFL

-695 KFADSAGKG
+695 KFADGAGKG
-704 LESLAEGL
+704 LGELAKGL
-712 KKMGDSSVM
+712 KKMGDGSVM
-721 MGSLSLAVASLGFLL
+721 MGSLALAVSSLGFIL
-736 ITPGLIGMAGVAFL
+736 IIPGIIGMALLSVF
-750 GVAAGTGLI
+750 AAPAGI
-759 GLAAGLTAM
+759 GLGLLAKGLNKMAPTIP
-768 SGTFGGSLALG
+768 GSIALG
-779 AAAVAFT
+779 AAAIAFT

-807 GLTLLGPALVS
+807 GLTVLGPALAS

>member
-1 MSDRIKL
+1 MSDKVKL

-23 AELAAAQRSGDAAAI
+23 ADLAAAQQRGDADAI
-38 TAIEEKI
+38 ADLQEKI
-45 RKTESYISKAKGIKT
+45 SKTEAYINKAKGIKT
-60 TTAEFTDLASQ
+60 TVSDFSDLASQ
-71 ISLSERATSELGKSF
+71 ISISERATTALGKSF
-86 TTMDKQ
+86 TSMDKQ

-100 VSLTDPAEINF
+100 VSLTDPADITF
-111 AHELAT
+111 AAEFAKKGLAV
-117 AGTLI
+117 
-122 AEAQRDVLNAASGT
+122 AEAQRDVLAAASGT
-136 KDEQKAAAANLEVAQ
+136 KEEQQAAAANLQ
-151 GMYDQLI
+151 SQTDSYQQHI
-158 KDNVTLLAG
+158 KDNATIIAG
-167 NSHLAGIAG
+167 NSQLSSIVG

-181 LIKANRELEIMNGLT
+181 LVAANRELEVMHGLT
-196 DDEITAYKEL
+196 DAEVEAYKEL
-206 TKEVDEMKGRLN
+206 NKEAAEMKGRLN
-218 AVANQITAALKKPS
+218 AISNQITAALKKPS

-246 GKVFEMQK
+246 GKMFEMQK

-259 GQEINGFT
+259 GQGINGFT
-267 ASAGI
+267 ASAGA
-272 LGMGFK
+272 LGMVFK
-278 ESQQVAEGLAENLG
+278 ESQSSAEGLVDNLG
-292 DMGEASFGTQLNT
+292 DMNEASFGTQLNT

-413 ELEASAMLGRDLNLS
+413 ELEASAMLGKDLNLS

-456 DKMDAY
+456 DRMDVY

-493 TLTEEFGLMKEGIS
+493 TITEDFNAIKESVS

-516 FISSIGKGII
+516 FISALGKGVI

-534 LGSLGINMGSVVKSS
+534 MSSIGTAMKTLNSFSGGLLMKMWGWVTASASWLANLVK
-549 AQVLKNLLGMVA
+549 A
-561 GPVIGGIKAVGGG
+561 GAMKVWEFVTGKGGG
-574 LANAF
+574 ATDTVL
-579 GGTKLGQGLGSI
+579 
-591 KDKLMNVGGSIKD
+591 
-604 KLMAGVG
+604 
-611 DKASEKAGDM
+611 DKAKDSITDKVQDKVSDKAEDL
-621 VDSKIDSV
+621 VDNKIDSV

-653 DLSEGLKA
+653 DLSKGLKA
-661 MGDTQVLRGALNLIP
+661 MGDNKVLRGALNLIP
-676 TGIGFL
+676 TGLGFL

-695 KFADSAGKG
+695 KFADGAGKG
-704 LESLAEGL
+704 LGELAKGL
-712 KKMGDSSVM
+712 KKMGDGSVM
-721 MGSLSLAVASLGFLL
+721 MGSLALAVSSLGFIL
-736 ITPGLIGMAGVAFL
+736 IIPGIIGMALLSVF
-750 GVAAGTGLI
+750 AAPAGI
-759 GLAAGLTAM
+759 GLGLLAKGLNKMAPTIP
-768 SGTFGGSLALG
+768 GSIALG
-779 AAAVAFT
+779 AAAIAFT

-807 GLTLLGPALVS
+807 GLTVLGPALVS

>member
-1 MSDRIKL
+1 
-8 INAEAKATENLARQQ
+8 
-23 AELAAAQRSGDAAAI
+23 
-38 TAIEEKI
+38 
-45 RKTESYISKAKGIKT
+45 
-60 TTAEFTDLASQ
+60 
-71 ISLSERATSELGKSF
+71 
-86 TTMDKQ
+86 MDKQ

-100 VSLTDPAEINF
+100 VSLTDPADITF
-111 AHELAT
+111 AAEFAKKGLAV
-117 AGTLI
+117 
-122 AEAQRDVLNAASGT
+122 AEAQRDVLAAASGT
-136 KDEQKAAAANLEVAQ
+136 KEEQQAAAANLQ
-151 GMYDQLI
+151 SQTDSYQQHI
-158 KDNVTLLAG
+158 KDNATIIAG
-167 NSHLAGIAG
+167 NSQLSSIVG

-181 LIKANRELEIMNGLT
+181 LVAANRELEVMHGLT
-196 DDEITAYKEL
+196 DAEVEAYKEL
-206 TKEVDEMKGRLN
+206 NKEAAEMKGRLN
-218 AVANQITAALKKPS
+218 AISNQITAALKKPS

-246 GKVFEMQK
+246 GKMFEMQK

-259 GQEINGFT
+259 GQGINGFT
-267 ASAGI
+267 ASAGV
-272 LGMGFK
+272 LGMVFK
-278 ESQQVAEGLAENLG
+278 ESQSSAEGLVDNLG
-292 DMGEASFGTQLNT
+292 DMNEASFGTQLNT

-413 ELEASAMLGRDLNLS
+413 ELEASAMLGKDLNLS

-456 DKMDAY
+456 DRMDVY

-493 TLTEEFGLMKEGIS
+493 TITEDFNAIKESVS

-516 FISSIGKGII
+516 FISALGKGVI

-534 LGSLGINMGSVVKSS
+534 MSSIGTAMKTLNSFSGGLLMKMWGWVTASASWLANLVK
-549 AQVLKNLLGMVA
+549 A
-561 GPVIGGIKAVGGG
+561 GAMKVWEFVTGKGGG
-574 LANAF
+574 ATDTVL
-579 GGTKLGQGLGSI
+579 
-591 KDKLMNVGGSIKD
+591 
-604 KLMAGVG
+604 
-611 DKASEKAGDM
+611 DKAKDSITDKVQDKVSDKAEDL
-621 VDSKIDSV
+621 VDNKIDSV

-653 DLSEGLKA
+653 DLSKGLKA
-661 MGDTQVLRGALNLIP
+661 MGDNKVLRGALNLIP
-676 TGIGFL
+676 TGLGFL

-695 KFADSAGKG
+695 KFADGAGKG
-704 LESLAEGL
+704 LGELAKGL
-712 KKMGDSSVM
+712 KKMGDGSVM
-721 MGSLSLAVASLGFLL
+721 MGSLALAVSSLGFIL
-736 ITPGLIGMAGVAFL
+736 IIPGIIGMALLSVF
-750 GVAAGTGLI
+750 AAPAGI
-759 GLAAGLTAM
+759 GLGLLAKGLNKMAPTIP
-768 SGTFGGSLALG
+768 GSIALG
-779 AAAVAFT
+779 AAAIAFT

-807 GLTLLGPALVS
+807 GLTVLGPALAS

>member
-1 MSDRIKL
+1 M
-8 INAEAKATENLARQQ
+8 
-23 AELAAAQRSGDAAAI
+23 
-38 TAIEEKI
+38 
-45 RKTESYISKAKGIKT
+45 
-60 TTAEFTDLASQ
+60 
-71 ISLSERATSELGKSF
+71 LGK
-86 TTMDKQ
+86 
-92 LKSLTKIQ
+92 
-100 VSLTDPAEINF
+100 
-111 AHELAT
+111 
-117 AGTLI
+117 
-122 AEAQRDVLNAASGT
+122 
-136 KDEQKAAAANLEVAQ
+136 
-151 GMYDQLI
+151 
-158 KDNVTLLAG
+158 
-167 NSHLAGIAG
+167 
-176 DFNKN
+176 
-181 LIKANRELEIMNGLT
+181 
-196 DDEITAYKEL
+196 
-206 TKEVDEMKGRLN
+206 
-218 AVANQITAALKKPS
+218 
-232 LAIGLLIVGVGKVV
+232 
-246 GKVFEMQK
+246 
-254 AFGMV
+254 
-259 GQEINGFT
+259 
-267 ASAGI
+267 
-272 LGMGFK
+272 
-278 ESQQVAEGLAENLG
+278 
-292 DMGEASFGTQLNT
+292 
-305 NLIANNMGIS
+305 
-315 GTEAAYLT
+315 
-323 SEFGKMRGS
+323 
-332 TSDQAANMLKS
+332 
-343 LQATAKL
+343 
-350 RGVLPSAVMKD
+350 
-361 LAANGEAFAKYAKG
+361 
-375 SGDNIKNAAIQAR
+375 
-388 QLGVTF
+388 
-394 ATTAKIAD
+394 
-402 TLLDFETSIEK
+402 
-413 ELEASAMLGRDLNLS
+413 DLNLS

-456 DKMDAY
+456 DRMDVY

-493 TLTEEFGLMKEGIS
+493 TITEDFNAIKESVS

-516 FISSIGKGII
+516 FISALGKGVI

-534 LGSLGINMGSVVKSS
+534 MSSIGTAMKTLNSFSGGLLMKMWGWVTASASWLANLVK
-549 AQVLKNLLGMVA
+549 A
-561 GPVIGGIKAVGGG
+561 GAMKVWEFVTGKGGG
-574 LANAF
+574 ATDTVL
-579 GGTKLGQGLGSI
+579 
-591 KDKLMNVGGSIKD
+591 
-604 KLMAGVG
+604 
-611 DKASEKAGDM
+611 DKAKDSITDKVQDKVSDKAEDL
-621 VDSKIDSV
+621 VDNKIDSV

-653 DLSEGLKA
+653 DLSKGLKA
-661 MGDTQVLRGALNLIP
+661 MGDNKVLRGALNLIP
-676 TGIGFL
+676 TGLGFL

-695 KFADSAGKG
+695 KFADGAGKG
-704 LESLAEGL
+704 LGELAKGL
-712 KKMGDSSVM
+712 KKMGDGSVM
-721 MGSLSLAVASLGFLL
+721 MGSLALAVSSLGFIL
-736 ITPGLIGMAGVAFL
+736 IIPGIIGMALLSVF
-750 GVAAGTGLI
+750 AAPAGI
-759 GLAAGLTAM
+759 GLGLLAKGLNKMAPTIP
-768 SGTFGGSLALG
+768 GSIALG
-779 AAAVAFT
+779 AAAIAFT

-807 GLTLLGPALVS
+807 GLTVLGPALVS

>member
-1 MSDRIKL
+1 MADRIKL

-86 TTMDKQ
+86 TAMDKQ

-136 KDEQKAAAANLEVAQ
+136 KDEQKAAAANLESAQ
-151 GMYDQLI
+151 GMYEQLI

-181 LIKANRELEIMNGLT
+181 LVKANRELEIMNGLT
-196 DDEITAYKEL
+196 DDEIAAYKEL

-246 GKVFEMQK
+246 GKMFEMQK

-259 GQEINGFT
+259 GQGINGFT
-267 ASAGI
+267 ASAGVM
-272 LGMGFK
+272 GMVFK
-278 ESQQVAEGLAENLG
+278 DSQASAEGLVDNLG
-292 DMGEASFGTQLNT
+292 DMNEASFGTQLNT

-323 SEFGKMRGS
+323 SEFGKMRGLS
-332 TSDQAANMLKS
+332 SDQAANMLQS
-343 LQATAKL
+343 LKATAKL

-361 LAANGEAFAKYAKG
+361 LAANGEAFALYAKG

-388 QLGVTF
+388 QLGLTF

-402 TLLDFETSIEK
+402 TLLDFEGSIEK
-413 ELEASAMLGRDLNLS
+413 ELEASAMLGKDLNLS

-456 DKMDAY
+456 DAMDVY
-462 QKDAAAAALGIS
+462 QKDAAAKALGIS

-493 TLTEEFGLMKEGIS
+493 TLTEDFNTIKESVS

-516 FISSIGKGII
+516 FISALGKGII
-526 LMGQLGTG
+526 LMGQLG
-534 LGSLGINMGSVVKSS
+534 
-549 AQVLKNLLGMVA
+549 
-561 GPVIGGIKAVGGG
+561 GGIKAFDGM
-574 LANAF
+574 F
-579 GGTKLGQGLGSI
+579 GGVVSKVWDMVKGLVVAGAQKVWGMVTGGKSPASDVI
-591 KDKLMNVGGSIKD
+591 DSAKDKVVDKVQDSISD
-604 KLMAGVG
+604 KVQ
-611 DKASEKAGDM
+611 DKASEKAEDL

-736 ITPGLIGMAGVAFL
+736 ITPGLIGMGGVALL
-750 GVAAGTGLI
+750 GGPAGTGL
-759 GLAAGLTAM
+759 GLLATGLTAM
-768 SGTFGGSLALG
+768 SGTMVGSMALG
-779 AAAVAFT
+779 YAALAFT

-798 GAAAGMAAA
+798 GATASIAAA
-807 GLTLLGPALVS
+807 GLMALGPALVA
-818 FGATAGT
+818 FGSTAGT

-836 LAGAFTIF
+836 LAAAFVIF

-853 LVKAIGE
+853 LVKAIGQ
-860 VLVGVITAIASGI
+860 VIVGVITAIASGVA
-873 SVIIGSITNMM
+873 VIIGSITNMM
-884 ATLMPLMNIESALG
+884 TALLPLMNIEAAIGILAMAGAFSAL
-898 IFAIASAFFAL
+898 AL
-909 STALVAFAG
+909 SLAMVAMMGTAAIPVLLVAG
-918 AGMLAVP
+918 
-925 AMTAVGL
+925 AVGAVAGSL
-932 FAAVGGAD
+932 FGGE
-940 LLAAGGG
+940 GGG
-947 GGDNK
+947 GGK
-952 DDLIIQ
+952 
-958 KLDELKAAYITNKD
+958 ER
-972 VYIDGA
+972 
-978 KVTAAIGKGA
+978 
-988 SKNPISS
+988 

>member
-1 MSDRIKL
+1 
-8 INAEAKATENLARQQ
+8 
-23 AELAAAQRSGDAAAI
+23 
-38 TAIEEKI
+38 
-45 RKTESYISKAKGIKT
+45 
-60 TTAEFTDLASQ
+60 
-71 ISLSERATSELGKSF
+71 
-86 TTMDKQ
+86 
-92 LKSLTKIQ
+92 
-100 VSLTDPAEINF
+100 
-111 AHELAT
+111 
-117 AGTLI
+117 
-122 AEAQRDVLNAASGT
+122 
-136 KDEQKAAAANLEVAQ
+136 
-151 GMYDQLI
+151 
-158 KDNVTLLAG
+158 
-167 NSHLAGIAG
+167 
-176 DFNKN
+176 
-181 LIKANRELEIMNGLT
+181 
-196 DDEITAYKEL
+196 
-206 TKEVDEMKGRLN
+206 
-218 AVANQITAALKKPS
+218 
-232 LAIGLLIVGVGKVV
+232 
-246 GKVFEMQK
+246 
-254 AFGMV
+254 
-259 GQEINGFT
+259 
-267 ASAGI
+267 
-272 LGMGFK
+272 
-278 ESQQVAEGLAENLG
+278 
-292 DMGEASFGTQLNT
+292 
-305 NLIANNMGIS
+305 
-315 GTEAAYLT
+315 
-323 SEFGKMRGS
+323 MRGS

-413 ELEASAMLGRDLNLS
+413 ELEASAMLGKDLNLS

-456 DKMDAY
+456 DRMDVY

-493 TLTEEFGLMKEGIS
+493 TITEDFNAIKESVS

-516 FISSIGKGII
+516 FISALGKGVI

-534 LGSLGINMGSVVKSS
+534 MSSIGTAMKTLNSFSGGLLMKMWGWVTASASWLANLVK
-549 AQVLKNLLGMVA
+549 A
-561 GPVIGGIKAVGGG
+561 GAMKVWEFVTGKGGG
-574 LANAF
+574 ATDTVL
-579 GGTKLGQGLGSI
+579 
-591 KDKLMNVGGSIKD
+591 
-604 KLMAGVG
+604 
-611 DKASEKAGDM
+611 DKAKDSITDKVQDKVSDKAEDL
-621 VDSKIDSV
+621 VDNKIDSV

-653 DLSEGLKA
+653 DLSKGLKA
-661 MGDTQVLRGALNLIP
+661 MGDNKVLRGALNLIP
-676 TGIGFL
+676 TGLGFL

-695 KFADSAGKG
+695 KFADGAGKG
-704 LESLAEGL
+704 LGELAKGL
-712 KKMGDSSVM
+712 KKMGDGSVM
-721 MGSLSLAVASLGFLL
+721 MGSLALAVSSLGFIL
-736 ITPGLIGMAGVAFL
+736 IIPGIIGMALLSVF
-750 GVAAGTGLI
+750 AAPAGI
-759 GLAAGLTAM
+759 GLGLLAKGLNKMAPTIP
-768 SGTFGGSLALG
+768 GSIALG
-779 AAAVAFT
+779 AAAIAFT

-807 GLTLLGPALVS
+807 GLTVLGPALAS

>member
-1 MSDRIKL
+1 
-8 INAEAKATENLARQQ
+8 
-23 AELAAAQRSGDAAAI
+23 
-38 TAIEEKI
+38 
-45 RKTESYISKAKGIKT
+45 
-60 TTAEFTDLASQ
+60 
-71 ISLSERATSELGKSF
+71 
-86 TTMDKQ
+86 
-92 LKSLTKIQ
+92 
-100 VSLTDPAEINF
+100 
-111 AHELAT
+111 
-117 AGTLI
+117 
-122 AEAQRDVLNAASGT
+122 
-136 KDEQKAAAANLEVAQ
+136 
-151 GMYDQLI
+151 
-158 KDNVTLLAG
+158 
-167 NSHLAGIAG
+167 
-176 DFNKN
+176 
-181 LIKANRELEIMNGLT
+181 
-196 DDEITAYKEL
+196 
-206 TKEVDEMKGRLN
+206 
-218 AVANQITAALKKPS
+218 
-232 LAIGLLIVGVGKVV
+232 
-246 GKVFEMQK
+246 
-254 AFGMV
+254 
-259 GQEINGFT
+259 
-267 ASAGI
+267 
-272 LGMGFK
+272 
-278 ESQQVAEGLAENLG
+278 
-292 DMGEASFGTQLNT
+292 
-305 NLIANNMGIS
+305 
-315 GTEAAYLT
+315 
-323 SEFGKMRGS
+323 
-332 TSDQAANMLKS
+332 
-343 LQATAKL
+343 
-350 RGVLPSAVMKD
+350 
-361 LAANGEAFAKYAKG
+361 
-375 SGDNIKNAAIQAR
+375 
-388 QLGVTF
+388 
-394 ATTAKIAD
+394 
-402 TLLDFETSIEK
+402 
-413 ELEASAMLGRDLNLS
+413 
-428 RARELFYMGKQEEA
+428 

-456 DKMDAY
+456 DRMDVY

-493 TLTEEFGLMKEGIS
+493 TITEDFNAIKESVS

-516 FISSIGKGII
+516 FISALGKGVI

-534 LGSLGINMGSVVKSS
+534 MSSIGTAMKTLNSFSGGLLMKMWGWVTASASWLANLVK
-549 AQVLKNLLGMVA
+549 A
-561 GPVIGGIKAVGGG
+561 GAMKVWEFVTGKGGG
-574 LANAF
+574 ATDTVL
-579 GGTKLGQGLGSI
+579 
-591 KDKLMNVGGSIKD
+591 
-604 KLMAGVG
+604 
-611 DKASEKAGDM
+611 DKAKDSITDKVQDKVSDKAEDL
-621 VDSKIDSV
+621 VDNKIDSV

-653 DLSEGLKA
+653 DLSKGLKA
-661 MGDTQVLRGALNLIP
+661 MGDNKVLRGALNLIP
-676 TGIGFL
+676 TGLGFL

-695 KFADSAGKG
+695 KFADGAGKG
-704 LESLAEGL
+704 LGELAKGL
-712 KKMGDSSVM
+712 KKMGDGSVM
-721 MGSLSLAVASLGFLL
+721 MGSLALAVSSLGFIL
-736 ITPGLIGMAGVAFL
+736 IIPGIIGMALLSVF
-750 GVAAGTGLI
+750 AAPAGI
-759 GLAAGLTAM
+759 GLGLLAKGLNKMAPTIP
-768 SGTFGGSLALG
+768 GSIALG
-779 AAAVAFT
+779 AAAIAFT

-807 GLTLLGPALVS
+807 GLTVLGPALAS

>member
-1 MSDRIKL
+1 MSDKVKL

-23 AELAAAQRSGDAAAI
+23 ADLAAAQQRGDADAI
-38 TAIEEKI
+38 ADLQEKI
-45 RKTESYISKAKGIKT
+45 SKTEAYINKAKGIKT
-60 TTAEFTDLASQ
+60 TVSDFSDLASQ
-71 ISLSERATSELGKSF
+71 ISISERATTALGKSF
-86 TTMDKQ
+86 TSMDKQ

-100 VSLTDPAEINF
+100 VSLTDPADITF
-111 AHELAT
+111 AAEFAKKGLAV
-117 AGTLI
+117 
-122 AEAQRDVLNAASGT
+122 AEAQRDVLAAASGT
-136 KDEQKAAAANLEVAQ
+136 KQAAAANLQ
-151 GMYDQLI
+151 SQTDSYQQHI
-158 KDNVTLLAG
+158 KDNATIIAG
-167 NSHLAGIAG
+167 NSQLSSIVG

-181 LIKANRELEIMNGLT
+181 LVAANRELEVMHGLT
-196 DDEITAYKEL
+196 DAEVEAYKEL
-206 TKEVDEMKGRLN
+206 NKEAAEMKGRLN
-218 AVANQITAALKKPS
+218 AISNQIPAALKKPS

-246 GKVFEMQK
+246 GKMFEMQK

-259 GQEINGFT
+259 GQGINGFT
-267 ASAGI
+267 ASAGV
-272 LGMGFK
+272 LGMVFK
-278 ESQQVAEGLAENLG
+278 ESQSSAEGLVDNLG
-292 DMGEASFGTQLNT
+292 DMNEASFGTQLNT

-413 ELEASAMLGRDLNLS
+413 ELEASAMLGKDLNLS

-456 DKMDAY
+456 DRMDVY

-493 TLTEEFGLMKEGIS
+493 TITEDFNAIKESVS

-516 FISSIGKGII
+516 FISALGKGVI

-534 LGSLGINMGSVVKSS
+534 MSSIGTAMKTLNSFSGGLLMKMWGWVTASASWLANLVK
-549 AQVLKNLLGMVA
+549 A
-561 GPVIGGIKAVGGG
+561 GAMKVWEFVTGKGGG
-574 LANAF
+574 ATDTVL
-579 GGTKLGQGLGSI
+579 
-591 KDKLMNVGGSIKD
+591 
-604 KLMAGVG
+604 
-611 DKASEKAGDM
+611 DKAKDSITDKVQDKVSDKAEDL
-621 VDSKIDSV
+621 VDNKIDSV

-653 DLSEGLKA
+653 DLSKGLKA
-661 MGDTQVLRGALNLIP
+661 MGDNKVLRGALNLIP
-676 TGIGFL
+676 TGLGFL

-695 KFADSAGKG
+695 KFADGAGKG
-704 LESLAEGL
+704 LGELAKGL
-712 KKMGDSSVM
+712 KKMGDGSVM
-721 MGSLSLAVASLGFLL
+721 MGSLALAVSSLGFIL
-736 ITPGLIGMAGVAFL
+736 IIPGIIGMALLSVF
-750 GVAAGTGLI
+750 AAPAGI
-759 GLAAGLTAM
+759 GLGLLAKGLNKMAPTIP
-768 SGTFGGSLALG
+768 GSIALG
-779 AAAVAFT
+779 AAAIAFT

-807 GLTLLGPALVS
+807 GLTVLGPALAS